1 MYMSKWK
8 DGIANLFSKGKDI
21 KIGYKYI
28 IIFAFTS
35 LLFIVAIGIAYFQM
49 TIAKKDINLI
59 EGESHRANE
68 MAQLAILIQTKDV
81 KFGDYIITEEEEYI
95 TEIEIL
101 NKKID
106 KLISELKPNL
116 NTEEQKDLFTGI
128 EENDKRINV
137 MLLNEFIPAINNE
150 QQEMVSILRY
160 QSNVLRSS
168 NVELAN
174 LLIDTI
180 NEEQSSAVAS

>member
-49 TIAKKDINLI
+49 TIAEKYTKLI
-59 EGESHRANE
+59 EGARHRAKE
-68 MAQLAILIQTKDV
+68 MARLAILIQTKEV
-81 KFGDYIITEEEEYI
+81 KFGDYIRTEEAESI
-95 TEIEIL
+95 TAIESL

-106 KLISELKPNL
+106 KLISELKPKL
-116 NTEEQKDLFTGI
+116 NTAEQKALFTGI
-128 EENDKRINV
+128 EENDKR
-137 MLLNEFIPAINNE
+137 
-150 QQEMVSILRY
+150 
-160 QSNVLRSS
+160 
-168 NVELAN
+168 
-174 LLIDTI
+174 
-180 NEEQSSAVAS
+180 